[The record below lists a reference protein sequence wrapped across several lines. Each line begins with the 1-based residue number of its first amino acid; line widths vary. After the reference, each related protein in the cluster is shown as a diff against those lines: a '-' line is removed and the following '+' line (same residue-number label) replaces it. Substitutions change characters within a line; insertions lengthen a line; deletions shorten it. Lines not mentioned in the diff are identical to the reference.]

1 MARFTFDTGFMA
13 KAQTWTPTNNINPLP
28 AWKFMNQSGTL
39 GTFLAG
45 SAVYVGGTGRVK
57 VIPAGTVAPF
67 TISKFDALNNGGIQY
82 TTNNGLITTG
92 GSGTG
97 LTVDITAAGGAT
109 QNILTIAVNNPGSG
123 YQNGDIIEVVEN
135 GQGGIDQARYRLEF
149 SAGVPTAADAV
160 EFIGAQAGSILPI
173 LVDYVLVPSTGAATD
188 LIVGR

>member
-28 AWKFMNQSGTL
+28 AWEFMNQTGTL

-45 SAVYVGGTGRVK
+45 SAVYVGGAGRVK
-57 VIPAGTVAPF
+57 VIPAGTV
-67 TISKFDALNNGGIQY
+67 GIQNEVAANSIFVGGSGY
-82 TTNNGLITTG
+82 SNATDVATTG

-97 LTVDITAAGGAT
+97 FKVSYTVVNGIVTVITAVTAR
-109 QNILTIAVNNPGSG
+109 GSG
-123 YQNGDIIEVVEN
+123 YKVGDIVTISGGDGNAKLTIDVVN
-135 GQGGIDQARYRLEF
+135 SQP
-149 SAGVPTAADAV
+149 PTAADAV

-173 LVDYVLVPSTGAATD
+173 LVDYVLVPSTGAATG